1 MKDELED
8 FIRNNREAFDDKEP
22 SEKVWRNV
30 SASLGLRRTSV
41 WNSLTMWRAAAVIF
55 MVLSGYLLIPKTPGA
70 TSAGDSIAANKSA
83 TKDKSSAEFDDVER
97 FYFRQI
103 SEKVEMIDE
112 FQKSEGLNGFTHDF
126 QQLEAM
132 YNVLK
137 EEMKTSPSQKVKDAL
152 VLNLLVRI
160 DLLNQ
165 QLHKLEKEYK
175 KDDDKKPKE
184 SA

>member
-1 MKDELED
+1 MKDRLED
-8 FIRNNREAFDDKEP
+8 FIRENRAAFDDKEP
-22 SEKVWRNV
+22 SEKVWTNIN
-30 SASLGLRRTSV
+30 ASLGLRRTGV
-41 WNSLTMWRAAAVIF
+41 WNSLVLWRAAAVIF
-55 MVLSGYLLIPKTPGA
+55 MVLCGYLLIPKNTE
-70 TSAGDSIAANKSA
+70 TSIAKNN
-83 TKDKSSAEFDDVER
+83 SSSEFDDVEA
-97 FYFRQI
+97 FYIRQI

-132 YNVLK
+132 YMVLK

-165 QLHKLEKEYK
+165 RLHKLEKDY
-175 KDDDKKPKE
+175 KDDEQADPKKQ
-184 SA
+184 AV

>member
-1 MKDELED
+1 MKDRLEE
-8 FIRNNREAFDDKEP
+8 FIRKNREAFDDKEP
-22 SEKVWRNV
+22 AEKVWTNIN
-30 SASLGLRRTSV
+30 ASLGLRRTSV
-41 WNSLTMWRAAAVIF
+41 WNSVALWRAAAVIF
-55 MVLSGYLLIPKTPGA
+55 MVLCGYLLIPKTA
-70 TSAGDSIAANKSA
+70 DNSIAKDQVA
-83 TKDKSSAEFDDVER
+83 KDKVSAEFDDVEA

-132 YNVLK
+132 YMVLK
-137 EEMKTSPSQKVKDAL
+137 EEMKASPSQKVKDAL

-175 KDDDKKPKE
+175 KDDNKEPNKE

>member
-1 MKDELED
+1 MKDRLEE
-8 FIRNNREAFDDKEP
+8 FIRDNRAAFDDKEP
-22 SEKVWRNV
+22 SDKVWRNIN
-30 SASLGLRRTSV
+30 ASLSFKRTGV
-41 WNSLTMWRAAAVIF
+41 WNSLMLWRAAAVIF
-55 MVLSGYLLIPKTPGA
+55 MVLSGYLLIPKNTATP
-70 TSAGDSIAANKSA
+70 IA
-83 TKDKSSAEFDDVER
+83 KDNASSEFDDVEA
-97 FYFRQI
+97 FYIRQI

-132 YNVLK
+132 YMVLK

-165 QLHKLEKEYK
+165 QLHKLEKDYK
-175 KDDDKKPKE
+175 SEDQAEPKKQ
-184 SA
+184 SV

>member
-1 MKDELED
+1 MKDRLEE
-8 FIRNNREAFDDKEP
+8 FIRENRAAFDDKEP
-22 SEKVWRNV
+22 SDKVWKNIK
-30 SASLGLRRTSV
+30 ASLGANRTGV
-41 WNSLTMWRAAAVIF
+41 WNSLVLWRAAAIIF
-55 MVLSGYLLIPKTPGA
+55 MVLCGYLLIPKNA
-70 TSAGDSIAANKSA
+70 ENSIA
-83 TKDKSSAEFDDVER
+83 KDNTSSEFDDVEA
-97 FYFRQI
+97 FYIRQI

-132 YNVLK
+132 YMVLK

-175 KDDDKKPKE
+175 QDNLQEPKKE
-184 SA
+184 SV